1 LLRRSHILV
10 FDLFRVGK
18 YIAYLCYS
26 LQICK
31 EILVFL
37 LYYFTLALIRIGSCP
52 CSCRPDLLTQNG
64 NKKVE
69 IVLKTAQENEE
80 NSCADL
86 VYGLYVE
93 II

>member
-1 LLRRSHILV
+1 M

-31 EILVFL
+31 EILVFR
-37 LYYFTLALIRIGSCP
+37 LYYFALALL
-52 CSCRPDLLTQNG
+52 PDRLMSLQLQGWLLTQNG

-69 IVLKTAQENEE
+69 ILEKPAQEINEKRTPVL
-80 NSCADL
+80 CG
-86 VYGLYVE
+86 Y
-93 II
+93 